1 MYVSGWCK
9 LNKLLEDGTIVSIY
23 QGLESFR
30 VAQSDMVDK
39 SVFLRE
45 FQLSNSHLA
54 STQDITPVPF
64 HFFQLGLKKWSNAQ
78 KN

>member
-30 VAQSDMVDK
+30 VAQSDTVDK
-39 SVFLRE
+39 SVFL
-45 FQLSNSHLA
+45 SS
-54 STQDITPVPF
+54 I
-64 HFFQLGLKKWSNAQ
+64 HFNHINCNQVKL
-78 KN
+78 